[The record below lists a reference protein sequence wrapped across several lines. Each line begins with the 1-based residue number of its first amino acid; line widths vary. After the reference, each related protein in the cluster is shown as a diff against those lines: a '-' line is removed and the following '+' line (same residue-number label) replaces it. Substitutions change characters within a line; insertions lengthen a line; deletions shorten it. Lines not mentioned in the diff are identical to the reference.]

1 MKLFTHSCR
10 SEETLKFAIA
20 GRNGTPQ
27 RAVVN
32 QAKGLRDRGARSEER
47 GEEKCDSTLHVGQLS
62 CNRHLR
68 HCVPLCPPCCSL
80 LLPAA
85 YVFLGIFHHFWLLF
99 FGEANS
105 RRKLQTTKVNAKST
119 DRAHS
124 SSKEVVDAEPTPGA
138 ECQCHILCQKCTQ
151 TTYPIPH
158 TPIPSSPRT
167 LRALLPSNVE
177 SYCTLQMNNLCARS
191 SADGWSW
198 SC

>member
-32 QAKGLRDRGARSEER
+32 QAKGLRDRGAGR
-47 GEEKCDSTLHVGQLS
+47 GEVRFYIACWPAQLQS
-62 CNRHLR
+62 SFA
-68 HCVPLCPPCCSL
+68 PLCAALPSL

-119 DRAHS
+119 NRAHS

-151 TTYPIPH
+151 TTYPIPRSRPAQQLCVPWCH
-158 TPIPSSPRT
+158 PTW
-167 LRALLPSNVE
+167 RATAH
-177 SYCTLQMNNLCARS
+177 YK
-191 SADGWSW
+191 
-198 SC
+198 

>member
-1 MKLFTHSCR
+1 MRFYIACWPAQLQS
-10 SEETLKFAIA
+10 SFA
-20 GRNGTPQ
+20 
-27 RAVVN
+27 
-32 QAKGLRDRGARSEER
+32 
-47 GEEKCDSTLHVGQLS
+47 
-62 CNRHLR
+62 
-68 HCVPLCPPCCSL
+68 PLCAALPSRM
-80 LLPAA
+80 LPAA

-158 TPIPSSPRT
+158 TPIPSSPTT